1 MTDDLERRMRE
12 AFDGAHLPAE
22 LAERTLARIEAERA
36 VQTAQAEPAS
46 QAEHATRM
54 EHMARVERATPA
66 VQAEPASQAERAAQ
80 AEPAMRAG
88 RAARAEHPARTERRP
103 ARPLTRRAAIAL
115 AACLALAAVGVGGYA
130 WAQAPCAYV
139 AIDVNPSIELGINRL
154 GNVASVRAYNEDGER
169 LLQVLDLDGLAYADA
184 MAALEERLRG
194 YLDDGATVE
203 MTVVCDDE
211 RQAAELEQVGVGCLG
226 ASGSGSV
233 HCSHASSEEHHAA
246 ESAGMGLGKYRLY
259 LELVDAGVNISPKE
273 ASAMTMRELRAL
285 LEDAGSASAGG
296 SGSDAGQASGR
307 AGGHGNGSR
316 DEHGREGGHGG
327 GHGGD

>member
-12 AFDGAHLPAE
+12 AFDGAHLPAG

-36 VQTAQAEPAS
+36 AQAEPAS

-54 EHMARVERATPA
+54 EHMARAERATPA
-66 VQAEPASQAERAAQ
+66 MQVERAAQ

-115 AACLALAAVGVGGYA
+115 AACLVLAAVGVGGYA

-169 LLQVLDLDGLAYADA
+169 LLQALDLDGLAYADA

-194 YLDDGATVE
+194 YLADGATVE

-211 RQAAELEQVGVGCLG
+211 RQAAELEQVGVGCLS

-259 LELVDAGVNISPKE
+259 LELVDAGVDISPEE

-296 SGSDAGQASGR
+296 SGSDAGQTSGR

>member
-12 AFDGAHLPAE
+12 AFDGAHLPAG

-36 VQTAQAEPAS
+36 AQAEPAS
-46 QAEHATRM
+46 QAERAVRM
-54 EHMARVERATPA
+54 EHMARAERATPA
-66 VQAEPASQAERAAQ
+66 MQVERAAQ

-115 AACLALAAVGVGGYA
+115 AGCLVLAAVGVGGYA

-169 LLQVLDLDGLAYADA
+169 LLQALDLDGLAYADA

-194 YLDDGATVE
+194 YLADGATVE

-211 RQAAELEQVGVGCLG
+211 RQAAELEQVGVGCLS

-259 LELVDAGVNISPKE
+259 LELVDAGVDISPEE

-296 SGSDAGQASGR
+296 SGSDAGQTSGR